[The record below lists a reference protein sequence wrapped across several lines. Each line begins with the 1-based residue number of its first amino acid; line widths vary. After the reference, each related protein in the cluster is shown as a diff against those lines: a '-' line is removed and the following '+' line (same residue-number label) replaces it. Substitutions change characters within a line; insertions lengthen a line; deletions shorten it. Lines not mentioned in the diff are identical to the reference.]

1 MLYSSTLRICWR
13 SSKRS
18 QKKKSRRML
27 LTEILT
33 NLLVLIHLFLS
44 FYTNNKR
51 YNTIPFNFMD
61 GIGPISETAS
71 LPPRG
76 SGKVCVH
83 STPYLT
89 YGISLDML
97 LLCLDLP
104 PRLWSGCKSQCM
116 MCGL

>member
-61 GIGPISETAS
+61 GIGPIFEVSA
-71 LPPRG
+71 
-76 SGKVCVH
+76 
-83 STPYLT
+83 
-89 YGISLDML
+89 ISLFPYIPPYTVRDDFPPSL
-97 LLCLDLP
+97 LALASSSSNPTTQHIC
-104 PRLWSGCKSQCM
+104 RLLRHGS
-116 MCGL
+116 